1 MRGHEGKVGV
11 VTGAASGIGRASAR
25 LLATEGAHVTV
36 ADVDRVGGEE
46 TVALIH
52 DAGGSADFQPVD
64 VAEEREVESMVERI
78 VGEHGRLD
86 FAHNNAGICLLGY
99 SVDTLPREIWE
110 RVIGI
115 NLTGVWQCMKYELA
129 VMRRQRSGAIVNTSS
144 VSGIRGGRLA
154 SPYNA
159 SKHGVIG
166 LTLEAAVD
174 FADLGVRVNA
184 VLPGMTDTPLA
195 DSMASAE
202 LLEQMARATPIRR
215 PAQPHEVAA
224 AVAWLL
230 SDAASFVTG
239 HSMLV
244 DGGLAATTAP
254 ASVQSRPG
262 DGARAS
268 ARTAGG

>member
-1 MRGHEGKVGV
+1 MAGFEGRIGV

-25 LLATEGAHVTV
+25 LLASEGAHITV
-36 ADVDRVGGEE
+36 ADVDRAGGEE
-46 TVALIH
+46 TVGLIRES
-52 DAGGSADFQPVD
+52 GGSADFRSVD
-64 VAEEREVESMVERI
+64 VADERQVEVMVQRI

-86 FAHNNAGICLLGY
+86 FAHNNAGICPLGY
-99 SVDTLPREIWE
+99 AVDTLPKETWE
-110 RVIGI
+110 RVIGV
-115 NLTGVWQCMKYELA
+115 NLTGVWHCLKYELA

-174 FADLGVRVNA
+174 FAGLGVRVNA
-184 VLPGMTDTPLA
+184 VLPGMTDTPMAAGL
-195 DSMASAE
+195 ASAE
-202 LLEQMARATPIRR
+202 MLAQMTLTTPIKRL
-215 PAQPHEVAA
+215 AQPEEVAA

-254 ASVQSRPG
+254 AAVEG
-262 DGARAS
+262 RAERGS
-268 ARTAGG
+268 AE